1 MDFLEPRRA
10 YTRAQTDDIELNNQ
24 DIYIEQHS
32 LGSKSSFTTTF
43 SYSIKDESPLLN
55 ADGDPIRKGSSFF
68 SKKSLELPFFTW
80 PTRLYGW
87 RTGAFTAALLGT
99 ISLLVNLVVVSW
111 LASRGQGSSLV
122 EVYNGHCGKVESLDI
137 WIHLAI
143 NTLST
148 LLLGGSNY
156 CMQCL
161 SAPTREDVDR
171 AHARGEYLDVGVPS
185 VRNLRRISARK
196 IILWCA
202 LGLSSIPLHLMYNS
216 AFYKSLEAN
225 DYNIYF
231 VTQDFI
237 DGKPLV
243 PYHGI
248 AEKPSQ
254 NDIQS
259 SLLTHPDTWERLEKE
274 ACIHAYATTFL
285 TTRRNLILLSNN
297 NTKQANESVLAISSY
312 INGDVK
318 AFDWICNSDPNI
330 STKVD
335 VPVQSNGGRKPC
347 ESWVSKVEAIASQW
361 QPFNFDVEY
370 CLSETVTE
378 KCSYNGNIPI
388 IAIVLAC
395 NAIKIAGMLYVAF
408 RLEDNPL
415 ITVGDAVES
424 FLNENDKST
433 KGFCLL
439 SKSDVILA
447 RQTKSHW
454 WLRARGGERESKAKV
469 AQLRTKLGL
478 ESASLTRW
486 SLTIGFMVLALL
498 AVAAFLSIA
507 IKTIHSVG
515 FDIKEIGFG
524 KVTQAA
530 VIDGWHVGV
539 NGSPSSKILSSILI
553 ANLPQTIFSFLYLNL
568 NGVLTSMWLAS
579 EWSDFAKQRKTLRVS
594 RPKGAQRSTHFLQLP
609 YKAAVPLMILSGS
622 LHWLISQSIFLAVVA
637 EYNADGT
644 LFDPIYIASCGFS
657 PLAMIVV
664 LALGGVLVVA
674 TLGLAMTMRYDAS
687 IPLVGSC
694 SAAIAA
700 ACHQPTWDT
709 DASLKAVQWGVIPG
723 VVDSL
728 GVGHCAFSS
737 GEVEP
742 VQEGRGYAGSTDDK
756 RNPEL
761 MGGHGDARFR
771 VRLRVLPD

>member
-10 YTRAQTDDIELNNQ
+10 YTRAHTEDIELSSP
-24 DIYIEQHS
+24 DVYLEQHS

-43 SYSIKDESPLLN
+43 SSTIKDESPLLD
-55 ADGDPIRKGSSFF
+55 ADSRPGRKGFYISG
-68 SKKSLELPFFTW
+68 KSLKLPFFVW

-87 RTGAFTAALLGT
+87 RTGALTAALLGA
-99 ISLLVNLVVVSW
+99 ISLLINLVVVSW
-111 LASRGQGSSLV
+111 LAARGHGSSLV
-122 EVYNGHCGKVESLDI
+122 EIYNGHCGKVESLDI

-161 SAPTREDVDR
+161 SAPSREDVDR

-185 VRNLRRISARK
+185 VRNLRRIARRK
-196 IILWCA
+196 VILWWA

-216 AFYKSLEAN
+216 AFYKSLETN
-225 DYNIYF
+225 DYNLYF
-231 VTQDFI
+231 VTQDFV
-237 DGKPLV
+237 DGKPFV
-243 PYHGI
+243 PWDGYSDL
-248 AEKPSQ
+248 PDQ

-259 SLLTHPDTWERLEKE
+259 SLLTDPDTWERLDND
-274 ACIHAYATTFL
+274 ACIRAYATEFL
-285 TTRRNLILLSNN
+285 TSRRNLVLLSNN
-297 NTKQANESVLAISSY
+297 STKKANESVLEVADYGS
-312 INGDVK
+312 GDVD
-318 AFDWICNSDPNI
+318 AFDWICNSDTNI
-330 STKVD
+330 ASKVD
-335 VPVQSNGGRKPC
+335 VPYGPDGNTRPC
-347 ESWVSKVEAIASQW
+347 ETWVSKVEAIATRW
-361 QPFNFDVEY
+361 QPYNFDVEY
-370 CLSETVTE
+370 CLSERVSE
-378 KCSYNGNIPI
+378 RCSYNGNIPI
-388 IAIVLAC
+388 IATVLVC
-395 NAIKIAGMLYVAF
+395 NAIKIVGMLFVAF

-433 KGFCLL
+433 EGFCLL
-439 SKSDVILA
+439 SKSDVVMGM
-447 RQTKSHW
+447 QSKSHW
-454 WLRARGGERESKAKV
+454 SLRARGGDVQSRAKV
-469 AQLRTKLGL
+469 ARLRTKIGL
-478 ESASLTRW
+478 QAASLTRW
-486 SLTIGFMVLALL
+486 SSTVGFLVLALIVVAVFL
-498 AVAAFLSIA
+498 AIA
-507 IKTIHSVG
+507 VKAIHLDG
-515 FDIKEIGFG
+515 FDIGAIGFG

-530 VIDGWHVGV
+530 VISGWQVGAT
-539 NGSPSSKILSSILI
+539 GSASSKILSAILI

-579 EWSDFAKQRKTLRVS
+579 EWSNFATQRKTLRVS

-609 YKAAVPLMILSGS
+609 YKAAVPLMVLSGA

-644 LFDPIYIASCGFS
+644 LYDPIFIASCGFS

-664 LALGGVLVVA
+664 LVLGGVLVVA
-674 TLGLAMTMRYDAS
+674 TLGLGNMMRYDPS

-700 ACHQPTWDT
+700 ACHQPNWDT

-723 VVDSL
+723 MADGD

-737 GEVEP
+737 GDVEP
-742 VQEGRGYAGSTDDK
+742 VREGRAYTGITDDK
-756 RNPEL
+756 QSLKSVE
-761 MGGHGDARFR
+761 GHNNAKRRARR
-771 VRLRVLPD
+771 HVVSD